1 MVTTFNF
8 RVYHSVSY
16 LFIFPMNPNVF
27 RGFRFGGGDPFT
39 SPYNEDEIRRFIE
52 DPNLTMF
59 MTNQHH
65 NITNPKVISVPL
77 GIMDVY
83 ETWYYMHDILKRG
96 LTKKHLLFSAGSD
109 FGARPYI
116 RECVRKNVGERAFF
130 TFKRKEPKQV
140 FYDALRA
147 SKIVL
152 AMPGLGYDTYR
163 LWESLAFGSV
173 PVIERGVGLD
183 RTVYKLPVLLVDD
196 FYDLSAELLEQAYVE
211 AIYRGLRNEWEYQR
225 MKPSWW
231 LEILFNAS
239 VSGTADL
246 LMERH
251 PLIGVVDTD
260 FTRPLVPFDCKA
272 MGGCGLETKKTP
284 DPENLCSIYPR
295 KNIDEWRR
303 YKWNWFYD

>member
-1 MVTTFNF
+1 MIMIVAILENF
-8 RVYHSVSY
+8 G
-16 LFIFPMNPNVF
+16 

-83 ETWYYMHDILKRG
+83 ETWYFMHDTIKKG

-116 RECVRKNVGERAFF
+116 RECVKKNVGEPAFF
-130 TFKRKEPKQV
+130 SFKRKEPKQV
-140 FYDALRA
+140 FNEALRA
-147 SKIVL
+147 SKTVL

-163 LWESLAFGSV
+163 LWEALAFGSV
-173 PVIERGVGLD
+173 PVMERGFGLD

-196 FYDLSAELLEQAYVE
+196 FYDLTKELLEQAYIE
-211 AIYRGLRNEWEYQR
+211 AIYRGLRNEWEFQR

-239 VSGTADL
+239 VSGTSDL

-251 PLIGVVDTD
+251 PVKGVVDTD

-272 MGGCGLETKKTP
+272 MGGCGNGTKKMP
-284 DPENLCSIYPR
+284 NSARSCSIYPR
-295 KNIDEWRR
+295 KSLDEWRM